1 MSRVT
6 MNSRLWHIIL
16 FVVCVSVFMPDALS
30 QSTLKISSLDTAID
44 SIDTY
49 LDKRSR
55 YGMAKQ
61 QRISAVIGESDI
73 DTPERAIAV
82 GREYRRFN
90 VDSAAR
96 YFGDAIE
103 MARANA
109 DDEALRIA
117 MLELSAVNPL
127 RGVVKESVDMFESI
141 DPSNLTPKD
150 LLTYFDKGFDV
161 YVTTAAF
168 YDGNDLHDEYVEKAL
183 AFSDSLTRY
192 LPEDSPHQFYHKGW
206 SAMLR
211 GDTSEA
217 LAELSAALRQSS
229 FGDELYARV
238 TASLADL
245 YSTFLHDDDK
255 AALFLSLSAMSD
267 IAAGTKEMTSLQR
280 LGLDLYR
287 RGDIKRAYRYLTVA
301 LDNSIESGSK
311 IRTIGELNILPVVTK
326 AYNDKDAGRI
336 SWLYLL
342 IVILSVALL
351 ILAVMS
357 WIAYRSKKRLSAYRE
372 RLTASGIQKDAYIS
386 QVLAICSS
394 YIERIEEL
402 NRLVLRKVKAG
413 QGQDLCRM
421 VESGEMMRA
430 QSDKFLR
437 TFDTAFLSI
446 YPDFVVCLNEMLRS
460 DARFPD
466 PVDGKL
472 TPELRIAAFMRL
484 GVDDSARI
492 ARLLGLSL
500 NTVYTYRNKLRN
512 RAIDRDNFENSI
524 KNIGNIAK

>member
-1 MSRVT
+1 
-6 MNSRLWHIIL
+6 MN
-16 FVVCVSVFMPDALS
+16 
-30 QSTLKISSLDTAID
+30 
-44 SIDTY
+44 
-49 LDKRSR
+49 
-55 YGMAKQ
+55 
-61 QRISAVIGESDI
+61 
-73 DTPERAIAV
+73 
-82 GREYRRFN
+82 
-90 VDSAAR
+90 
-96 YFGDAIE
+96 
-103 MARANA
+103 
-109 DDEALRIA
+109 
-117 MLELSAVNPL
+117 
-127 RGVVKESVDMFESI
+127 RG
-141 DPSNLTPKD
+141 N
-150 LLTYFDKGFDV
+150 
-161 YVTTAAF
+161 
-168 YDGNDLHDEYVEKAL
+168 
-183 AFSDSLTRY
+183 
-192 LPEDSPHQFYHKGW
+192 
-206 SAMLR
+206 
-211 GDTSEA
+211 TSEA
-217 LAELSAALRQSS
+217 LSELSAALRQSS

-245 YSTFLHDDDK
+245 YSLFLHDDDK

-280 LGLDLYR
+280 LGLELYR

-357 WIAYRSKKRLSAYRE
+357 WIVYRSKKRLSAYRE

-446 YPDFVVCLNEMLRS
+446 YPDFVGSLNDMLRS
-460 DARFPD
+460 DARFSEPA
-466 PVDGKL
+466 DGKL

-484 GVDDSARI
+484 GVDDSTRI

-512 RAIDRDNFENSI
+512 RAVDRDNFENSI